1 MYTPITD
8 KDEHD
13 TSSSASTTN
22 DDIEGLLSST
32 PQVRF
37 LPNKSPTKL
46 LAILLPITS
55 ILSIILGVFLNQ
67 IFFPA
72 TTPNIDKTCSSHF
85 QQYSPILAEVD
96 TSVHLVHFNGS
107 LMKANA
113 FRGPAG
119 PETDAAWESIGVNC
133 KLLSDFLHF
142 TTNSLIV
149 LPQIVDSRSPS
160 QKVPSPVS
168 DPTK

>member
-1 MYTPITD
+1 MARSKMYTPITD

-22 DDIEGLLSST
+22 DDIEGLLSAT
-32 PQVRF
+32 PQARF
-37 LPNKSPTKL
+37 LPAKSPTKL

-55 ILSIILGVFLNQ
+55 ILSIILGILLNQ
-67 IFFPA
+67 IFFPV
-72 TTPNIDKTCSSHF
+72 TPLNLDKACSSHF
-85 QQYSPILAEVD
+85 QQYSPVLAEVD

-119 PETDAAWESIGVNC
+119 PETDAAWDSIGVNC
-133 KLLSDFLHF
+133 ELFSYPL
-142 TTNSLIV
+142 V
-149 LPQIVDSRSPS
+149 LQYNC
-160 QKVPSPVS
+160 
-168 DPTK
+168 